1 MPNEQDSQSVPPSH
15 LQTIHIQIDARAVK
29 VPPPVT
35 GQDLYR
41 LANAQPDAALY
52 REVDGAAPDQLV
64 ANTLDSISLRDQERF
79 HIGEPPQRGYVI
91 VVNARKKNVEQG
103 KLSFMQVVSLA
114 FDPVPDGPYWVFTV
128 SYRNGP
134 SSNPEG
140 SMIDGGFVRIKN
152 GMIFNV
158 TATDRS

>member
-1 MPNEQDSQSVPPSH
+1 MPTEKDSPSTQ
-15 LQTIHIQIDARAVK
+15 LPQPRSIHIQIDARAVK

-41 LANAQPDAALY
+41 LANAPPDMVLY
-52 REVDGAAPDQLV
+52 REIDGAEPDQLV

-91 VVNARKKNVEQG
+91 VVNARKKNVEHG
-103 KLSFMQVVSLA
+103 KLSFVQVVSLA

-128 SYRNGP
+128 SYRDGP
-134 SSNPEG
+134 PRNPEG
-140 SMIDGGFVRIKN
+140 SMVEGGFVRIKN

>member
-1 MPNEQDSQSVPPSH
+1 MPKEQAIQSSQDPLP
-15 LQTIHIQIDARAVK
+15 QMIYIEIDARGLS
-29 VPPPVT
+29 VPRSAT

-41 LANAQPDAALY
+41 LANAPPHAALY

-64 ANTLDSISLRDQERF
+64 ANSPDAIPLRDRERF
-79 HIGEPPQRGYVI
+79 HLGEPPQRGYVI

-103 KLSFMQVVSLA
+103 KLSFMQVVALA

-134 SSNPEG
+134 PSNPEG
-140 SMIDGGFVRIKN
+140 SMTESEFVRIKN

>member
-1 MPNEQDSQSVPPSH
+1 MPDEPSSESAH
-15 LQTIHIQIDARAVK
+15 HPEARSIHIQIDARAVK

-41 LANAQPDAALY
+41 LANAQPGTVLY
-52 REVDGAAPDQLV
+52 RDVDGAEPDQLV
-64 ANTLDSISLRDQERF
+64 ANTPDAVPLRDRDRF
-79 HIGEPPQRGYVI
+79 HLGEPPQRGYVI

-103 KLSFMQVVSLA
+103 KLSFMQVVALA

-134 SSNPEG
+134 PSNPEL
-140 SMIDGGFVRIKN
+140 SFK
-152 GMIFNV
+152 
-158 TATDRS
+158 A